1 MVTGQAAEP
10 SKDDGRG
17 GDLDRSRNAITMT
30 KWHLGSSFD
39 FSFSTQKAYGPGGVK
54 LSKNTLQMSNSK
66 FLQHAL
72 KMSRMQFYTHARN
85 KFLTFEHIWGQYSG
99 FVLTILVLCAYFY

>member
-39 FSFSTQKAYGPGGVK
+39 FSFSTRKSYGQGFRVPSRAIYG
-54 LSKNTLQMSNSK
+54 TL
-66 FLQHAL
+66 
-72 KMSRMQFYTHARN
+72 
-85 KFLTFEHIWGQYSG
+85 
-99 FVLTILVLCAYFY
+99 